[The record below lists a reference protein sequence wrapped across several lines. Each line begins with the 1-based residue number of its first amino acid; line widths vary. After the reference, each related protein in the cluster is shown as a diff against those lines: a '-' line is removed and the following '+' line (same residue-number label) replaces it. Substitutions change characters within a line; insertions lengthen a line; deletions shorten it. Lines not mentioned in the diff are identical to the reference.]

1 MLLLNPLF
9 CMTAI
14 NTCKAI
20 YERELRFFGY
30 YTTVYTLV
38 NKVVRRSRKI
48 NNFKALY
55 TIALFGL
62 TSLSVLAEGNGA
74 WW

>member
-1 MLLLNPLF
+1 MQTCRLQTKLVKILVILVMLLLNPLF

-14 NTCKAI
+14 NTYKAI

-38 NKVVRRSRKI
+38 NKVVTRSR
-48 NNFKALY
+48 
-55 TIALFGL
+55 
-62 TSLSVLAEGNGA
+62 
-74 WW
+74 

>member
-1 MLLLNPLF
+1 MQTCRLQTKLVKILVILVMLLLNPLF

-38 NKVVRRSRKI
+38 NKVVRRSR
-48 NNFKALY
+48 
-55 TIALFGL
+55 
-62 TSLSVLAEGNGA
+62 
-74 WW
+74 

>member
-1 MLLLNPLF
+1 MQTCRLQTKLVKILVILVMLLLNPLF

-38 NKVVRRSRKI
+38 NKVVTRSR
-48 NNFKALY
+48 
-55 TIALFGL
+55 
-62 TSLSVLAEGNGA
+62 
-74 WW
+74 

>member
-1 MLLLNPLF
+1 MQTCRLQTKLVKILVILVMLLLNPLF
-9 CMTAI
+9 CMTTI

-38 NKVVRRSRKI
+38 NKVVRRSR
-48 NNFKALY
+48 
-55 TIALFGL
+55 
-62 TSLSVLAEGNGA
+62 
-74 WW
+74 